1 MITIFFG
8 DSIVQGFWA
17 INGGWVDRIRKHF
30 DSIALQDLKNNK
42 QPEVY
47 NLGVDGDTTK
57 GLLSRIE
64 NETKTRK
71 WPGDQLTVVI
81 SIGINDYI
89 SKPYIEG
96 IDVGEYRDNLEKIIS
111 ILTPIA
117 DNIILIGDPSC
128 DESRTLPV
136 FWGDFYYSNKAIE
149 QSEQIRADIAKI
161 HGLKFIPVFEKF
173 KSKMDAGE
181 NLLVDGLHP
190 NDAGHQYIAELVLSA
205 IADIVN

>member
-8 DSIVQGFWA
+8 DSITQGFWA

-30 DSIALQDLKNNK
+30 DSIALQDLKNNI
-42 QPEVY
+42 QPEIY

-57 GLLSRIE
+57 GLLRRIE

-71 WPGDQLTVVI
+71 WSGDQLTVAI

-89 SKPYIEG
+89 SKYDAKG
-96 IDVGEYRDNLEKIIS
+96 IDAAEYRDNLEKIIS

-117 DNIILIGDPSC
+117 DNIILVGDPSC

-161 HGLKFIPVFEKF
+161 HGLKFIPIFEKF
-173 KSKMDAGE
+173 KIKMDAGE

-190 NDAGHQYIAELVLSA
+190 NDAGHQFIAELVLSA
-205 IADIVN
+205 ITDVI